1 MFFQYH
7 TPEAFLHV
15 AYCGRSG
22 ALCWKLSVIAP
33 KTWKLQSHKTQ
44 QNFVRSVSISNIS
57 NTLGTVIN
65 WFIFYWLPK
74 LFAHF
79 VNRCQWGRSSREFCG
94 EIKRVISSLSL
105 HALVLFLSI
114 CITCSCIISCCFAW
128 WCLIPYI
135 NSLESDCHQLPK
147 WGRLK
152 EHVLPPCL
160 VLVIDDNLYGLMV
173 SLIYILKK

>member
-1 MFFQYH
+1 MSLCHIIPFCNLWILNIVCLPPFAYH
-7 TPEAFLHV
+7 WVCVLYSTHILRNTHFMEEHI
-15 AYCGRSG
+15 
-22 ALCWKLSVIAP
+22 LCWTSK
-33 KTWKLQSHKTQ
+33 H
-44 QNFVRSVSISNIS
+44 
-57 NTLGTVIN
+57 
-65 WFIFYWLPK
+65 
-74 LFAHF
+74 FAHF
-79 VNRCQWGRSSREFCG
+79 GNRCQWGRSLESFVEKFRELF
-94 EIKRVISSLSL
+94 L

-173 SLIYILKK
+173 ALSYIWRVCP